1 MNSIIVISLFQ
12 NYLTVIDL
20 TLGILLSFLTLTFL
34 IRLILTWYPK
44 VDLNKGIL
52 LLIAIPTSYILNL
65 TRKVIPPIG
74 GVDIGPVMWIG
85 IISFLREILVG
96 QQGLIKLAI
105 QKSIS

>member
-1 MNSIIVISLFQ
+1 MISLFQ
-12 NYLTVIDL
+12 NYLPVLDL
-20 TLGILLSFLTLTFL
+20 TLGIFLSFLTLVFL

-44 VDLNKGIL
+44 VNLNNGFW
-52 LLIAIPTSYILNL
+52 LLIAIPTSSILNL
-65 TRKVIPPIG
+65 TRKLIPPIG
-74 GVDIGPVMWIG
+74 GVDVSPVIWIG